1 MFAIF
6 EPKFPLFHPFPELF
20 HGFHFYFHFFFLNF
34 SNIYFLLFFFKDYL
48 GVTRNPFQKLLNN
61 ILQSN
66 IRDQNLRL
74 NCFSSQWVGLI
85 APGKPFLNCFPLK
98 CMAIDRN
105 DWVIHDFLKDRTEI
119 IIGNL
124 LFLFHSQINIYI
136 IFIIKI

>member
-1 MFAIF
+1 MEFSNPSSHCFI
-6 EPKFPLFHPFPELF
+6 LS
-20 HGFHFYFHFFFLNF
+20 LNF
-34 SNIYFLLFFFKDYL
+34 FMVSISTSISSFLISRTSIFSSFFFKDYL
-48 GVTRNPFQKLLNN
+48 GVTWNPFQKLLNN

-74 NCFSSQWVGLI
+74 NCFSSQWVGTV

-98 CMAIDRN
+98 CMTIDRN